1 MIFRDVK
8 RKGNDMALFLLG
20 FVLGMV
26 VASGALVAWSW
37 HAMSPFA

>member
-8 RKGNDMALFLLG
+8 RKENDMALFLLG

-26 VASGALVAWSW
+26 VASGAMVAWAW

>member
-1 MIFRDVK
+1 
-8 RKGNDMALFLLG
+8 MALFLLG

-26 VASGALVAWSW
+26 VASGAMVAWAW